1 MSYEEKGL
9 KKWKVIT
16 LIGMDKISNFFST
29 AGFSL
34 ASLYSFASLLLL
46 FHSFTRRFTQS
57 YTLTRSLS
65 PSFFPFLST
74 PMSYQPFSFTHF
86 RSSFFLRLA
95 LSTYQSHARSF
106 LFSLL
111 VSFTRPHDRGQEV
124 EVRELGSL
132 VYSCV
137 SSLRD
142 LYQWQNK
149 IGLE

>member
-1 MSYEEKGL
+1 MAWIRS
-9 KKWKVIT
+9 VIFFNCWLFSSFPLFFRFPSSSFP
-16 LIGMDKISNFFST
+16 LICSSI
-29 AGFSL
+29 
-34 ASLYSFASLLLL
+34 
-46 FHSFTRRFTQS
+46 HSVVH
-57 YTLTRSLS
+57 S
-65 PSFFPFLST
+65 PVHSRLSFFPFLST

-86 RSSFFLRLA
+86 RSSCFFLSLA

-137 SSLRD
+137 SSLLD
-142 LYQWQNK
+142 LYQ
-149 IGLE
+149 